1 MAMSYVVEGAKII
14 CSKGIGKSTLNKP
27 EEWNLEL
34 HDKKMLTVADN
45 KPDENIVPFKKC
57 TSSKNPKV
65 KESGNNQAPCKPV
78 ITKKWAKGKTDVYLK
93 GELALNS
100 ECILTC
106 MYGGIIKI
114 IDDGQRK

>member
-1 MAMSYVVEGAKII
+1 MAMTYVVDGAKIK
-14 CSKGIGKSTLNKP
+14 CSKAIGESTLKKSD
-27 EEWNLEL
+27 EWNLEL

-45 KPDENIVPFKKC
+45 KPDENVVPFKMC

-78 ITKKWAKGKTDVYLK
+78 ILKKWAKGKTDVYLK

-100 ECILTC
+100 ECILSC

-114 IDDGQRK
+114 IDDGQSE